1 MVKGGLLRHFI
12 GGDEL
17 ALLRLQETHQKG
29 SDREARGRYQE
40 QGICTDRI
48 DEEGYEG
55 RSTDGADSAAR
66 GDEAEQPFGLC
77 TGKDIGHQAPEHRD
91 DEEIEGAEPD
101 IKGRSNPAVVGIAL
115 KQEIEQ
121 KHGDG
126 DKPINPGQK
135 NRQQYARGK
144 PGEKRR
150 NDKAQ
155 QKSAGEKRLQLGK
168 AVNRAQ

>member
-55 RSTDGADSAAR
+55 RSADGANGAAR
-66 GDEAEQPFGLC
+66 GDEAEQPLGLC
-77 TGKDIGHQAPEHRD
+77 TGKDIRHQAPEHRD

-101 IKGRSNPAVVGIAL
+101 IKGGSNPAVVGIAL
-115 KQEIEQ
+115 KQEVEK

-126 DKPINPGQK
+126 DKTVNTGQK
-135 NRQQYARGK
+135 NRKPHARGK
-144 PGEKRR
+144 PGENVRM
-150 NDKAQ
+150 DKVI
-155 QKSAGEKRLQLGK
+155 QKSAGEKLRRRGM
-168 AVNRAQ
+168 